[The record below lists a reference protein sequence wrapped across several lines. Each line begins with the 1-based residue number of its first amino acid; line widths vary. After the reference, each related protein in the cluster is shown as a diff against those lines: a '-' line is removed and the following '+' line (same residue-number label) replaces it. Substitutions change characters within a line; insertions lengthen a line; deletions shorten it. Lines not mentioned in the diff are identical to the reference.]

1 MTKKVAPKKARPNQA
16 PTQPPPN
23 AFTQLDGDAAVA
35 MLAAVV
41 NAALQTSAGVVAGST
56 GLTLQ
61 QAASL
66 AASDTQHKTDVN
78 VPELMTSLNGM
89 ILQQATTHNANLQV
103 MQTRILEQASF
114 FADLMRERAVDHA
127 DQNHTKQMLAVTF
140 PFIVAGDA
148 AEESA
153 DDTDK

>member
-1 MTKKVAPKKARPNQA
+1 MPVSKKVTKPVTKPASDTN
-16 PTQPPPN
+16 
-23 AFTQLDGDAAVA
+23 LDGDAAIA
-35 MLAAVV
+35 LLAAIV
-41 NAALQTSAGVVAGST
+41 NAALQSSAGVVAGST
-56 GLTLQ
+56 GLTLE
-61 QAASL
+61 QAAGL

-78 VPELMTSLNGM
+78 VPELITSLNGM
-89 ILQQATTHNANLQV
+89 ILQQAVTYNNTLQTLSTQ
-103 MQTRILEQASF
+103 MIEQGSF